1 MSWLI
6 CIVPR
11 INSEFV
17 AHNHFF
23 HDELITQLR
32 RAKRRAYKKKI
43 PSWKYFDNLLKR
55 ALYELTKRKGD
66 AVN

>member
-1 MSWLI
+1 
-6 CIVPR
+6 
-11 INSEFV
+11 
-17 AHNHFF
+17 
-23 HDELITQLR
+23 LITQLR